1 LPSAGHALYEQGR
14 NLEYDGLPVNSA
26 MSMGVHESQ
35 SLLWER
41 MVGLSKPFAGYLLPQ
56 IREAFPEAREL
67 CMGHGSLR
75 SLTLSLLRHLAAC
88 VAQTVPVLPSKCK
101 CKCKQTQAM
110 HTLLP
115 LYGHASAGALDVGLT
130 APW

>member
-1 LPSAGHALYEQGR
+1 MYEQGR

-56 IREAFPEAREL
+56 IREAFPEVRAFNVKD
-67 CMGHGSLR
+67 HGSLGNAKVYAVKTPCSPPPKTICLCGR
-75 SLTLSLLRHLAAC
+75 
-88 VAQTVPVLPSKCK
+88 
-101 CKCKQTQAM
+101 
-110 HTLLP
+110 
-115 LYGHASAGALDVGLT
+115 ASVSC
-130 APW
+130 